1 MSTAL
6 LTVSGK
12 EACPAFG
19 ILLSPCQLTMH
30 EGSEDILGTLHFVW
44 TYNSKEQT

>member
-19 ILLSPCQLTMH
+19 ILLSPCHLSMH
-30 EGSEDILGTLHFVW
+30 KGLGDILGTLHLVW
-44 TYNSKEQT
+44 TYNSKEQM